1 MSDPSNPPYIHMYIP
16 GDSRV
21 PRILGGTIFP
31 QILVFFFVLGR
42 IISRVHV
49 VGVWSWDDTLI
60 VIAWFNTLI
69 LTVLFDVG
77 TLFGQGH
84 HIQDVPPKL
93 IEESFRITYG
103 TLIAYQL
110 ALCFTKFSILVFYLR
125 VFPARREKW
134 LSWGTI
140 IFVGIFS
147 APLVASD
154 IFLCNPVTGGSFIT
168 DKVMCFQSTPTLIAS
183 TVLHTITDAWMILMV
198 IPVVSTLQIPKRQ
211 KWALMGVLSLGIF
224 VIFASIA
231 RIVSILRVSSDP
243 DITWIIAEFDIW
255 SVLECAIGIICAC
268 APTIRPLLHKIF
280 PKFMASRSG
289 SGSRCGK
296 TTARESVIEL
306 GSQNLRG
313 KIGSP
318 VPVSMERSYTFAS
331 ERKLVVKQGVAVRTE
346 EFKYTDT
353 GSPLSPLRRN
363 PSSSGTGGREMAV
376 NGGRRRDSLI
386 EGLDSMLRREG

>member
-1 MSDPSNPPYIHMYIP
+1 MIIPRLQPIP

-21 PRILGGTIFP
+21 PRIIGGTVFP

-42 IISRVHV
+42 IISRVQV

-69 LTVLFDVG
+69 MTILFGIG

-84 HIQDVPPKL
+84 HIHDVPPNL

-147 APLVASD
+147 APLIASD
-154 IFLCNPVTGGSFIT
+154 IFQCNPVTGGSFIT
-168 DKVMCFQSTPTLIAS
+168 DN
-183 TVLHTITDAWMILMV
+183 MILMV
-198 IPVVSTLQIPKRQ
+198 VPVVSALQIPKRR

-231 RIVSILRVSSDP
+231 RIVSILRVSNDL

-255 SVLECAIGIICAC
+255 PVLECAIGIIRAC
-268 APTIRPLLHKIF
+268 APTIRPLFHKIF

-289 SGSRCGK
+289 SGTTHGK
-296 TTARESVIEL
+296 TTTRETVVEL
-306 GSQNLRG
+306 GSQNLKG
-313 KIGSP
+313 KISSP
-318 VPVSMERSYTFAS
+318 VPIPMQRSYAFTS
-331 ERKLVVKQGVAVRTE
+331 ERKLIVKQGVAVRTE
-346 EFKYTDT
+346 EYKYTDT
-353 GSPLSPLRRN
+353 GSPLSPLRGLAKTDFHLYDGAWPTNLQLSLERVCRANGSNRN
-363 PSSSGTGGREMAV
+363 VHKEVFPYR
-376 NGGRRRDSLI
+376 
-386 EGLDSMLRREG
+386 